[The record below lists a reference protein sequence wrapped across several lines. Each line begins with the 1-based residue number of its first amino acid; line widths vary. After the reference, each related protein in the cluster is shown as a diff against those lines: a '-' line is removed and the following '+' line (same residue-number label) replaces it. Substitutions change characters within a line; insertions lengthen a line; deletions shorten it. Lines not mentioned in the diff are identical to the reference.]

1 MSGAISG
8 AGFPALEQLISGM
21 TRVKQSFDT
30 LTRQASS
37 GLISNVYS
45 GLGDTAPVALALGPR
60 IDGLQAAQNNIAAAS
75 GPAQVTQTAMTR
87 ISAIAADL
95 ASEMPGLDGL
105 TPARVDTIAAS
116 ARSDLA
122 QIGDLL
128 NSQYGG
134 VYVFAG
140 QDSSNPPVPNADQ
153 IASSGFFTQISAA
166 VGNLAVAGAAATVA
180 ATLTI
185 GGSNAAGTSPFSTYL
200 SQPGAAISP
209 PSVSTGDGQS
219 QTIGLLASGNTNVFS
234 TGTSTTGSY
243 MRDLM
248 RALATV
254 GSMSSSQ
261 VSDPNFASLVADTQ
275 TSVNG
280 AISAMSADVGILGE
294 QQSSLTVLS
303 TTLSDTS
310 TVLSGQLSNARNVDM
325 AATLSNLALMQTQ
338 LQESYQ
344 LIAASSAMS
353 LSKFL
358 PAG

>member
-1 MSGAISG
+1 MSGAIAG
-8 AGFPALEQLISGM
+8 ASFPALQQLISGM

-45 GLGDTAPVALALGPR
+45 GLGTTAPVALALGPR

-75 GPAQVTQTAMTR
+75 GPAEVTQTAMTR
-87 ISAIAADL
+87 ISAIAEKL

-105 TPARVDTIAAS
+105 SPSRVDVIAAS

-122 QIGDLL
+122 QLGDLL

-140 QDSSNPPVPNADQ
+140 QDSSNPPVPDADQ
-153 IASSGFFTQISAA
+153 ITSSGFFTQISAA
-166 VGNLAVAGAAATVA
+166 VGNLSVAGTAATVA

-209 PSVSTGDGQS
+209 PSASTGDGQS

-234 TGTSTTGSY
+234 TGSSTTGSY

-261 VSDPNFASLVADTQ
+261 VSDPNFASLVADTR
-275 TSVNG
+275 TSVSG
-280 AISAMSADVGILGE
+280 AITAMSADVGILGE
-294 QQSSLTVLS
+294 QQSSLTALS

-310 TVLSGQLSNARNVDM
+310 TVLSGQLSSAQNVDM

-358 PAG
+358 PA